1 MATTLNRSIVV
12 PGDIA
17 AAFDY
22 IADFSN
28 AAEWDPGIE
37 TARRTSPG
45 PIATGATFEL
55 VAEFMGRNVVT
66 NYEVLEHEPPHR
78 VVFRGGTSVFTS
90 TDTIV
95 LTKTGDDVHIDY
107 GAVFELHGLLRLA
120 EPFLRSTFHKLADKA
135 VAGLEAT
142 LRR

>member
-1 MATTLNRSIVV
+1 MATTLDRSIVV

-17 AAFDY
+17 ATFDY

-45 PIATGATFEL
+45 PIAAGATFEL
-55 VAEFMGRNVVT
+55 IAEFMGRKVET
-66 NYEVLEHEPPHR
+66 NYELIEHEPPHR
-78 VVFRGGTSVFTS
+78 VVFRGGTSGFTS
-90 TDTIV
+90 TDTIT
-95 LTKTGDDVHIDY
+95 LAKSGEDVQIDY
-107 GAVFELHGLLRLA
+107 GAVFELRGPLRLA
-120 EPFLRSTFHKLADKA
+120 EPFLRSTFNKLADKA
-135 VAGLEAT
+135 VAGLEST